1 MCLFKERIRQC
12 LAPAFPYTHLR
23 PRAIRAVVG
32 ADFGLAAKSRFP
44 DRSGGLVAN
53 VSSFIEDGIAM
64 LIFKRKNKIFLKY
77 FHGERGGIKVLRCC
91 RMTVR
96 YARRRTEN
104 SAVREGTKGLAD
116 EWRRFDYT
124 SFLRGITS
132 RELR

>member
-53 VSSFIEDGIAM
+53 VSSFIEDGIADAD
-64 LIFKRKNKIFLKY
+64 LQAEKQNIPEIFP
-77 FHGERGGIKVLRCC
+77 
-91 RMTVR
+91 
-96 YARRRTEN
+96 
-104 SAVREGTKGLAD
+104 
-116 EWRRFDYT
+116 W
-124 SFLRGITS
+124 
-132 RELR
+132 